1 MPSVTAEEAAVMGPW
16 IKLAGHL
23 GNFAGQMTE
32 EPIRAINVLYDG
44 VVSEMNLKALD
55 CAVIA
60 GILKSAN
67 PDVNLVSAPDRGER
81 ARHQG
86 FDHHA
91 GQGRSLR
98 RLHQADHRH

>member
-1 MPSVTAEEAAVMGPW
+1 AAVMGPW

-32 EPIRAINVLYDG
+32 EPVRAINVLYDG
-44 VVSEMNLKALD
+44 APSGMNLKALD

-67 PDVNLVSAPDRGER
+67 PDVNLVSAPIVAKERGIKLSTTTQEK
-81 ARHQG
+81 
-86 FDHHA
+86 A
-91 GQGRSLR
+91 G
-98 RLHQADHRH
+98 